1 MLAIKIFKITGKF
14 MTSRN
19 VNMLSLVIAA
29 TLSLSA
35 CGGSSSNETPT
46 TPVADTTPDAF
57 SLDDSLYNAPNAEVT
72 SETLTIAGINA
83 DTNIS
88 IDAGMY
94 RVNGGSWTD
103 ANGSVANGDT
113 VEVQLIAPDSYLIRN
128 SANAPVAPTME
139 STLTIG
145 GVSATFTVGTGQDAQ
160 GADIAADSTDIS
172 DISPALPSES
182 VTTAPLTLSGID
194 TSVLVVVE
202 TGNILLNGVSAG
214 QSTSAESG
222 DVISIEVNTPSTY
235 GEDLNVA
242 YLIGDAISTFDVITY
257 DSEDDVP
264 ASYTFTY
271 PDCEENPTLTVCV
284 SNQEISLITWED
296 DGETVT
302 GEYTFSN
309 GEPIILENVSAN
321 GLNVSVVTSRQEA
334 SNIEARYADSYIGLA
349 PGEYD
354 LVSPFLATPVFPD
367 STIDCNQTQI
377 TLLDAMGTGVVV
389 KGIPNYTQA
398 YINDIGTLENGQ
410 RTITVSYC
418 DIDALYI
425 ADFDRLELRG
435 SATVTLNGDAPITAQ
450 LEPASSVSVN
460 AQRLAMEY
468 VSLSDDAFT
477 EQGVV
482 SSLEQGFL
490 SADVTFDGRTATPSG
505 LNLFAR
511 STELLSLD
519 DSIFKQ
525 FIQIENVN
533 ANAPIDIE
541 FGTHRAIFSS
551 DASTM
556 RNTGVVNYAIEGTT
570 GVSFVRVRSTYTL
583 LEGDSYTIVSQN
595 VYVTPSADDF
605 DDDASIVLP
614 KLEAFDSAA
623 FEEIWASFEI
633 GSYSVSDAANLSE
646 ALTFVNDNA
655 DSTYAVTY
663 SNQRVAN

>member
-1 MLAIKIFKITGKF
+1 MN
-14 MTSRN
+14 SRN
-19 VNMLSLVIAA
+19 LNTLSLVIAA

-46 TPVADTTPDAF
+46 TPVADTTPDTF
-57 SLDDSLYNAPNAEVT
+57 SLGDSLYNAPNAEVT
-72 SETLTIAGINA
+72 SEVLTISGINA
-83 DTNIS
+83 DTSIS
-88 IDAGMY
+88 IDVGMY
-94 RVNGGSWTD
+94 RVNGGNWTD
-103 ANGSVANGDT
+103 ADGNVANGDT
-113 VEVQLIAPDSYLIRN
+113 VEVQLKAPDTYLIRN
-128 SANAPVAPTME
+128 SGNTPVAPVTE

-160 GADIAADSTDIS
+160 GADIAADNTDIS

-202 TGNILLNGVSAG
+202 TGDILLNGVSAG

-222 DVISIEVNTPSTY
+222 DVISIEVTAPSTY

-242 YLIGDAISTFDVITY
+242 YLIGDAISTFDIITY

-264 ASYTFTY
+264 ATYTFTY

-284 SNQEISLITWED
+284 SNEEISLITWKD
-296 DGETVT
+296 GGETVT

-309 GEPIILENVSAN
+309 GAPITLENVSAN
-321 GLNVSVVTSRQEA
+321 GLNVSVVSSRQEA

-354 LVSPFLATPVFPD
+354 LVSPFLATPVSPD

-398 YINDIGTLENGQ
+398 FTNDTGTLENGQ

-425 ADFDRLELRG
+425 ADLDGLELRG
-435 SATVTLNGDAPITAQ
+435 SATVTLNGDTPITAQ

-477 EQGVV
+477 EQGAV
-482 SSLEQGFL
+482 SSSEQGFL
-490 SADVTFDGRTATPSG
+490 SANVTFDGRTTTPSG
-505 LNLFAR
+505 LTLFSR
-511 STELLSLD
+511 TVPLLSLN
-519 DSIFKQ
+519 DSIYRQ
-525 FIQIENVN
+525 FIEIENVN

-551 DASTM
+551 DAATM
-556 RNTGVVNYAIEGTT
+556 RNTGAVNYVLEDTT
-570 GVSFVRVRSTYTL
+570 GVSFVKVSATYTL
-583 LEGDSYTIVSQN
+583 VEGDSYTFVSQN
-595 VYVTPSADDF
+595 VYVTPSADDLAG
-605 DDDASIVLP
+605 DASIVLP
-614 KLEAFDSAA
+614 KLKAFDSAA
-623 FEEIWASFEI
+623 FEEVAASFEI
-633 GSYSVSDAANLSE
+633 SAYSVSDTSNLSE
-646 ALTFVNDNA
+646 SLTFIDDNA
-655 DSTYAVTY
+655 DTTYAVTY
-663 SNQRVAN
+663 SSQSVSN

>member
-1 MLAIKIFKITGKF
+1 MN
-14 MTSRN
+14 SRN
-19 VNMLSLVIAA
+19 LNTLSLVIAA

-46 TPVADTTPDAF
+46 TPVADTTPDTF
-57 SLDDSLYNAPNAEVT
+57 SLGDSLYNAPNAEVT
-72 SETLTIAGINA
+72 SEVLTITGINA
-83 DTNIS
+83 DTSIS
-88 IDAGMY
+88 VDVGMY
-94 RVNGGSWTD
+94 RVNGGNWTD
-103 ANGSVANGDT
+103 ADGNVANGDT
-113 VEVQLIAPDSYLIRN
+113 VEVQLKAPDTYLIRN
-128 SANAPVAPTME
+128 SGNTPVAPVTE

-160 GADIAADSTDIS
+160 GVDIAADNTDIS
-172 DISPALPSES
+172 DISPAQPSES
-182 VTTAPLTLSGID
+182 VTTDPLTLSGID

-202 TGNILLNGVSAG
+202 TGDILLNGVNAG

-222 DVISIEVNTPSTY
+222 DVISIEVNAPSTY

-264 ASYTFTY
+264 ATYTFTY
-271 PDCEENPTLTVCV
+271 PDCEENPTLTVCIG
-284 SNQEISLITWED
+284 NEEISLITWED
-296 DGETVT
+296 DGGTIT

-309 GEPIILENVSAN
+309 GEPITLENVSAN

-334 SNIEARYADSYIGLA
+334 SNIEGRYADSYIGLA

-354 LVSPFLATPVFPD
+354 VVSPFLDFKESIDDTV
-367 STIDCNQTQI
+367 DCNHTQI
-377 TLLDAMGTGVVV
+377 TLLDAVGRTVSV
-389 KGIPNYTQA
+389 KGMPDYTQA

-418 DIDALYI
+418 DVDELYI
-425 ADFDRLELRG
+425 TDSDGYELFG
-435 SATVTLNGDAPITAQ
+435 SAIVTLNGDAPITAQ
-450 LEPASSVSVN
+450 LEPASSVGVN

-468 VSLSDDAFT
+468 VSLFDDAYT
-477 EQGVV
+477 VQGSV
-482 SSLEQGFL
+482 SSSEQGFL

-511 STELLSLD
+511 TTELLSLD

-525 FIQIENVN
+525 FIEIENVN

-551 DASTM
+551 DAAQM
-556 RNTGVVNYAIEGTT
+556 RNTGVVDYLLEGTAD
-570 GVSFVRVRSTYTL
+570 VSFVKATATYTL
-583 LEGDSYTIVSQN
+583 LDGESYTSIIHN
-595 VYVTPSADDF
+595 VYVTPTSDDF
-605 DDDASIVLP
+605 DGDASIVLP
-614 KLEAFDSAA
+614 KLEAFDSAV
-623 FEEIWASFEI
+623 FEEISASFEV

-655 DSTYAVTY
+655 DSTYAVKY
-663 SNQRVAN
+663 SNQRVSN